1 MKDNRK
7 IIFLDI
13 DGTLT
18 EPGSNTPPES
28 ALDAIRGA
36 QANGHLVF
44 LCSGRS
50 RGMLAPLL
58 TYGFDGYVSSSGGY
72 VVCGD
77 SVIFDCPMDR
87 QTQDRVL
94 NLLRSNGVFFTIE
107 GKEFS
112 YTDEGFKEYLE
123 ANRDVPGNSELLRW
137 RRQIESALGI
147 RPMKEYQGE
156 PIYKIVLLAT
166 DEDGLQNAVSQLES
180 EFNIVIQD
188 RTGNGIINGEMQ
200 SKCFDKGIGVR
211 RVCEY
216 MGIPLE
222 NSIGFGDS
230 MNDKEMM
237 DVVGMSVCME
247 NGSQAMKAIADEVCD
262 AVSKDGIYKAFVKY
276 GLLTITN

>member
-1 MKDNRK
+1 MADNRK

-18 EPGSNTPPES
+18 EPGSNTPPKS
-28 ALDAIRGA
+28 ALEAIRGA

-50 RGMLAPLL
+50 RGMLEPLL
-58 TYGFDGYVSSSGGY
+58 SYGFDGYVSSSGGY

-77 SVIFDCPMDR
+77 SVIYDCPMDKE
-87 QTQDRVL
+87 TQSRVL
-94 NLLRSNGVFFTIE
+94 NMLRSNGIFFTIE
-107 GKEFS
+107 GKEYS

-123 ANRDVPGNSELLRW
+123 ANKDVPGNSELLRW

-166 DEDGLQNAVSQLES
+166 DEEGLQYAVSRLEP

-188 RTGNGIINGEMQ
+188 RTGSGIINGEMQ

-211 RVCEY
+211 KVCEY

-247 NGSQAMKAIADEVCD
+247 NGSQALKAIADEVCN
-262 AVSKDGIYKAFVKY
+262 AVSNDGIYKAFVKY
-276 GLLTITN
+276 GLLKIAN

>member
-1 MKDNRK
+1 MADNRK

-18 EPGSNTPPES
+18 EPGSNTPPKS
-28 ALDAIRGA
+28 ALEAIRGA

-50 RGMLAPLL
+50 RGMLEPLL
-58 TYGFDGYVSSSGGY
+58 SYGFDGYVSSSGGY

-77 SVIFDCPMDR
+77 SVIYDCPMDKE
-87 QTQDRVL
+87 TQSRVL
-94 NLLRSNGVFFTIE
+94 NMLRSNGIFFTIE
-107 GKEFS
+107 GKEYS

-123 ANRDVPGNSELLRW
+123 ANKDVPGNSELLRW

-166 DEDGLQNAVSQLES
+166 DEEGLQYAVSRLEP

-188 RTGNGIINGEMQ
+188 RTGSGIINGEMQ

-211 RVCEY
+211 KVCEY

-247 NGSQAMKAIADEVCD
+247 NGSQALKAIADEVCD
-262 AVSKDGIYKAFVKY
+262 AVSNDGIYKAFVKY
-276 GLLTITN
+276 GLLKITN

>member
-1 MKDNRK
+1 MTDNRK
-7 IIFLDI
+7 IVFLDI

-50 RGMLAPLL
+50 QGMLAPLL

-77 SVIFDCPMDR
+77 SVIFDCAMDR
-87 QTQDRVL
+87 ETQDRVL
-94 NLLRSNGVFFTIE
+94 DLLRSNGIFCTIE
-107 GKEFS
+107 GREYS

-166 DEDGLQNAVSQLES
+166 DEDGLQNAISQLEL

-188 RTGNGIINGEMQ
+188 RTGSGIINGEMQ

-211 RVCEY
+211 KVCEY

-247 NGSQAMKAIADEVCD
+247 NGSPALKSIADEVCD
-262 AVSKDGIYKAFVKY
+262 AVSNDGIYKAFVKY

>member
-50 RGMLAPLL
+50 QGMLAPLL

-87 QTQDRVL
+87 RTQDRVL
-94 NLLRSNGVFFTIE
+94 DLLRSNGIFYTIE

-123 ANRDVPGNSELLRW
+123 AHKDVPGNSELLRW

-188 RTGNGIINGEMQ
+188 RTGSGIINGEMQ

-211 RVCEY
+211 KVCEH

-247 NGSQAMKAIADEVCD
+247 NGSQALKAIADEVCE
-262 AVSKDGIYKAFVKY
+262 AVSNDGIYKAFVKY